1 MGRKR
6 RRHGYSQPTPII
18 HRKKGTPGWMK
29 ALALIFILVI
39 GVAVAWYFSS
49 KGSPGSTGSTGSTAQ
64 GYPAYATGVFY
75 SNPTILG
82 NGTKIQLPY
91 DFVKERKIVFVDAKL
106 SGQMTELTYQGRT
119 IPLSQYKSGD
129 YLPLI
134 ALYTPLGNVITGIRT
149 CEPCGSFSMHIEEG
163 KYLTCDSCGTKW
175 DIETFTGISGGCPNY
190 PPPKLTSSV
199 SGNIEIDFSSLGI
212 KIT

>member
-1 MGRKR
+1 MGKKK
-6 RRHGYSQPTPII
+6 RRHGYRQATPII
-18 HRKKGTPGWMK
+18 YRKKGTPGWTK
-29 ALALIFILVI
+29 ALAAIIVLAIVGAF
-39 GVAVAWYFSS
+39 GAWYFSS
-49 KGSPGSTGSTGSTAQ
+49 TGSQAQ

-75 SNPTILG
+75 SNPTIVG
-82 NGTKIQLPY
+82 GGTKIQLPY

-106 SGQMTELTYQGRT
+106 AGQMDELKYQGRT
-119 IPLSQYKSGD
+119 IPLSQYKGGN

-134 ALYTPLGNVITGIRT
+134 VLYTPSGNVITGIRT

-175 DIETFTGISGGCPNY
+175 EIETFRGVSGGCPGY
-190 PPPKLTSSV
+190 PPPKLTPSI
-199 SGNIEIDFSSLGI
+199 SGNIEIDFSPLGI